1 MADLIVPEDVVT
13 ACAESLGAFFEP
25 ISKRDRAILAQE
37 HLAVEQSIKKAEI
50 LERYVDLKGKK
61 LLEIGSGY
69 GTCLAAWIK
78 EFSVD
83 GYGVEPSSLGFEA
96 SFKASKRI
104 FEVNGL
110 DPEHIIDATGENLPF
125 EDASF
130 DVIYCANVLEHVQ
143 DPEKVVKEAIRV
155 LRPNGIFHAEI
166 PNYLSFFEGHYYVL
180 QPPMFSKGALA
191 LWVRLLGRDPSFA
204 HTLNTINPIWC
215 RDVTKR
221 LNEQYK
227 VELLSVGED
236 IFLDRLNQKPFVYHR
251 LSTFA
256 LTPVFDLIQRLN
268 FGNWIGTTFCK
279 LQAFY
284 PIFWTVRKIS

>member
-1 MADLIVPEDVVT
+1 MSDLIVPDDIVT
-13 ACAESLGAFFEP
+13 ACADSLGAFFEP
-25 ISKRDRAILAQE
+25 ISKRDRLVLAQE
-37 HLAVEQSIKKAEI
+37 HLAVGQSIKKAEI
-50 LERYVDLKGKK
+50 LERYVDLSGKK

-78 EFSVD
+78 EFGVD

-96 SFKASKRI
+96 SYKASKRI

-110 DPEHIIDATGENLPF
+110 NPEHIIDATGENLPF

-155 LRPNGIFHAEI
+155 LRPSGIFHAEI

-180 QPPMFSKGALA
+180 QPPMLSKQALA
-191 LWVRLLGRDPSFA
+191 FWVHLLGRDPSFA
-204 HTLNTINPIWC
+204 HTLNMINPIWC
-215 RDVTKR
+215 KDVTKR
-221 LNEQYK
+221 LNK
-227 VELLSVGED
+227 NHSVELLSVGED

-256 LTPVFDLIQRLN
+256 LTPVFNLIQRLN
-268 FGNWIGTTFCK
+268 FGNWIGNTFCK
-279 LQAFY
+279 LQTFY
-284 PIFWTVRKIS
+284 PIFWTIRKIS